1 LVRGLH
7 PRLLKLLPCGERA
20 AVPVGLAVV
29 EARGLAQGEALRFMR
44 KGVGESQNY
53 VLRRP
58 ARSLD
63 LSNSA
68 ALKMVN
74 TELSFT

>member
-1 LVRGLH
+1 MIRGLH

-20 AVPVGLAVV
+20 AVPVGLAVM
-29 EARGLAQGEALRFMR
+29 EARGPGQREAVRFMCKR
-44 KGVGESQNY
+44 AGESQDC
-53 VLRRP
+53 VLRQP

-63 LSNSA
+63 LSDSA